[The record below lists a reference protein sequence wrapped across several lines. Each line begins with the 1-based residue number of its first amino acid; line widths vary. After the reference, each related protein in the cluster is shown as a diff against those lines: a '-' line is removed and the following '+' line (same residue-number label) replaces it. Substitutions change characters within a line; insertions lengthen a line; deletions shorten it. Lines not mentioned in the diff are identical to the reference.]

1 MEPYCMVNRINRMLF
16 YDRVSVSEGID
27 INKNGSDISRSSYLC
42 CFYFFKDKNFSY
54 QPYVCDSCLELA
66 WKVTK
71 ILH

>member
-1 MEPYCMVNRINRMLF
+1 MVNRINRMLF
-16 YDRVSVSEGID
+16 YDRVSLSEGID

-66 WKVTK
+66 
-71 ILH
+71 